1 MEFELTD
8 EQVQLRSVVREFA
21 ATEVAPHAEDWD
33 REARFPVETVLRIGE
48 LGRFGLLFPPEY
60 GGAGPGADAGSD
72 AGNTRNS
79 TAGGRVID
87 G

>member
-1 MEFELTD
+1 
-8 EQVQLRSVVREFA
+8 
-21 ATEVAPHAEDWD
+21 
-33 REARFPVETVLRIGE
+33 VLRIGE
-48 LGRFGLLFPPEY
+48 LGLFGLLFPPEY